1 MAKQKFTLGRGL
13 DALISTEAVR
23 TSGSSSIGEIE
34 IKKIVANPN
43 QPRQDFNEE
52 ALQELADS
60 IKELGVIQPI
70 TLRKKDD
77 GTYQIIAGERR
88 YRASQLAG
96 KTTIPAYILKADDE
110 DTMEMALIENIQRED
125 LNPLEIALAYQ
136 QLIEQHNLSQEQL
149 SKRVGKGRATIA
161 NFLRLLKLPA
171 AIQVALKEKR
181 IDMGHAKALLSLDS
195 HSDQLDIFHSIEK
208 NNCSVREVVEGVVSA
223 IQQMNKTIVEA
234 RDGVYNPPVIYE
246 QRNLFNPSLGY
257 GVFVMPAI
265 ILLIVQQ
272 TALIG
277 VGMVSATRRERGEL
291 YNAESPIA
299 ITIGRTITYLAIYS
313 LTLGFMLTVHY
324 SLFDYPMRAKWW
336 QCVAVIAPYLLAV
349 IFLAQAVGALFH
361 RRESSILWL
370 LWLSIPFLLVSG
382 VSLPP
387 QAFPQWLYIAGKAIP
402 SSSAVEAWIAI
413 QSRGASLS
421 DIAPQLTLL
430 WVLVAVYGVLAIVL
444 VPTNRLTK
452 YHD

>member
-1 MAKQKFTLGRGL
+1 MKLSTVNCQLSIIKDEWRRVWHDEGVVLIVVFALFIYAISYSLGYGGEVLNEVPIAVVDGENGAISRSLTRTIDASPKVSVAHEVADICKAEQLLLNREVWGAVAISPDL
-13 DALISTEAVR
+13 DRKLL
-23 TSGSSSIGEIE
+23 SGEQGR
-34 IKKIVANPN
+34 VA
-43 QPRQDFNEE
+43 
-52 ALQELADS
+52 
-60 IKELGVIQPI
+60 ILG
-70 TLRKKDD
+70 D
-77 GTYQIIAGERR
+77 
-88 YRASQLAG
+88 AS
-96 KTTIPAYILKADDE
+96 YF
-110 DTMEMALIENIQRED
+110 
-125 LNPLEIALAYQ
+125 LAY
-136 QLIEQHNLSQEQL
+136 
-149 SKRVGKGRATIA
+149 
-161 NFLRLLKLPA
+161 
-171 AIQVALKEKR
+171 
-181 IDMGHAKALLSLDS
+181 
-195 HSDQLDIFHSIEK
+195 
-208 NNCSVREVVEGVVSA
+208 REVVEGVVSA